1 MKTQSS
7 DLHVT
12 LTPAPEA
19 AEGLTLRATAAKLVV
34 IDTASHEV
42 CRRFQVDLKAL
53 KRKIEAHYAAIKA
66 PLNAA
71 RATVLEMERQHLA
84 PIDEALKI
92 ALHLDVSFIDAEER
106 RVAAEAARQREENE
120 RIAREQREAE
130 LAAAEAEA
138 AQLEADSPNLS
149 AREQTF
155 VDGILAGFLSN
166 VAAERAGYKNPEQAA
181 ARLGKTQKVLDA
193 IAAAQQARAIRE
205 QAEAQKAAP
214 LVVEAPVVK
223 SRVAKVAG
231 TSVRT
236 TYSAQCIDVLA
247 LAKAVVEGRVP
258 VEAIQADSVF
268 LNRQAVALR
277 ETFERVYPGCK
288 LVKNTGI
295 AG

>member
-1 MKTQSS
+1 M
-7 DLHVT
+7 
-12 LTPAPEA
+12 
-19 AEGLTLRATAAKLVV
+19 
-34 IDTASHEV
+34 
-42 CRRFQVDLKAL
+42 KAL

-71 RATVLEMERQHLA
+71 RATVLEMERQQLA